1 MNHRF
6 IAAFGSGAS
15 YTVGTS
21 LNHHV
26 CKSESRVRVSALCA
40 ILGRVQGRVVEHTHT
55 HTHSFLADQVPD
67 ITEPRILVVS
77 SDIPEPS
84 LTNVN
89 SSVICQRPGYG

>member
-26 CKSESRVRVSALCA
+26 CKSESKVRLSALCV
-40 ILGRVQGRVVEHTHT
+40 ILPFKGGLML
-55 HTHSFLADQVPD
+55 THSLF
-67 ITEPRILVVS
+67 S
-77 SDIPEPS
+77 
-84 LTNVN
+84 
-89 SSVICQRPGYG
+89 